1 MEPLSNW
8 EGRTEQ
14 ARDDLTAALVAG
26 LLATLDRAGP
36 DPARGEPAPPG
47 AHWMLGQ
54 PRVPV
59 SQVGPDGH
67 PARGGFLPPVSLP
80 RRMWAGSRL
89 DFVHPL
95 CVGDHVTRTS
105 TVASVREKTG
115 SSGDLVF
122 VEVDHVWSVG
132 RPAVRERQTIVYRGD
147 GARRS
152 VPAVPPGPWPL
163 HRTVA
168 TDPVLLF
175 RYSAL
180 TFNGHRIHYDAPYAR
195 DVEGYPGLVVH
206 APLMATLLL
215 DLCSA
220 SIGGHRIATFSFRGE
235 SPAIVGERLTLL
247 GRPGD
252 DTVTLAVLGEDG
264 RLVQSAE
271 ATLAG

>member
-8 EGRTEQ
+8 VGRTEQ
-14 ARDDLTAALVAG
+14 ARDDLTATSVAG

-36 DPARGEPAPPG
+36 DPARGDPAPPG

-67 PARGGFLPPVSLP
+67 PARGGFLPPVPLP
-80 RRMWAGSRL
+80 RRMWAGSKL
-89 DFVHPL
+89 EFVQPL
-95 CVGDHVTRTS
+95 CVGDQVTRTS
-105 TVASVREKTG
+105 TVALVRETTG

-132 RPAVRERQTIVYRGD
+132 RPAVRERQTIVYRGA

-152 VPAVPPGPWPL
+152 VPQPPPGPWPL

-195 DVEGYPGLVVH
+195 DVEGYAGLVVH

-215 DLCSA
+215 DLCA
-220 SIGGHRIATFSFRGE
+220 RSIGGHRIATFAFRGE
-235 SPAIVGERLTLL
+235 SPAIVGERLTLV